1 MRMLSP
7 KLSPAN
13 SALAFEAIYD
23 RFAAE
28 LQVFLRRRVADPAT
42 AEDLM
47 QSVWLKVHE
56 RFGSLREADKVAP
69 WLFQIARHALI
80 DHQRRLRPTEA
91 LPPEIAPEET
101 EAELPD
107 LRPAIVRF
115 LDVLPAE
122 DREALRLTEFDG
134 LTQRELAER
143 LGLSLS
149 GAKSRVQRA
158 RAKLRE
164 QLEQC
169 CRFEFDRRGNIIEA
183 HSLPTGSGQDCCPA
197 TPGSLAPDSV
207 CECAGDRRL

>member
-1 MRMLSP
+1 MNRL
-7 KLSPAN
+7 PAN
-13 SALAFEAIYD
+13 SPIAFEAIYD

-28 LQVFLRRRVADPAT
+28 LQAFLRRRVADPAT
-42 AEDLM
+42 ADDLM

-56 RFGSLREADKVAP
+56 RLAGLCEADKVAP

-91 LPPEIAPEET
+91 LPPEISPDET
-101 EAELPD
+101 DAQLPD
-107 LRPAIVRF
+107 LRPAVARF
-115 LDVLPAE
+115 LEVLPAE

-134 LTQRELAER
+134 LTQRELADR

-183 HSLPTGSGQDCCPA
+183 HALPARPGEQCCPA
-197 TPGSLAPDSV
+197 KNGHPGAESDPKCSAAG
-207 CECAGDRRL
+207 CA

>member
-1 MRMLSP
+1 MNRLPAISP
-7 KLSPAN
+7 I
-13 SALAFEAIYD
+13 AFEAVYD

-28 LQVFLRRRVADPAT
+28 LQAFLRRRVADPAT
-42 AEDLM
+42 ADDLM

-56 RFGSLREADKVAP
+56 RLAGLREADKVAP
-69 WLFQIARHALI
+69 WLFQIARHALV

-91 LPPEIAPEET
+91 LPPEIVPEET

-122 DREALRLTEFDG
+122 DREALRLTEFEG

-183 HSLPTGSGQDCCPA
+183 QPYGA
-197 TPGSLAPDSV
+197 
-207 CECAGDRRL
+207 ECAPECPC